1 MLHNGVPLLRALKIS
16 SESTGNVLLADAILQ
31 SAENVT
37 SGDSLSKPLL
47 ASGLIPA
54 QVMAMIRVAEESNT
68 LDDVLIKIS
77 DRIDLRIERKLDVL
91 VRMIEPMMLVLIGC
105 MVMFVIVGVLMPVL
119 DLNSSVG

>member
-1 MLHNGVPLLRALKIS
+1 
-16 SESTGNVLLADAILQ
+16 
-31 SAENVT
+31 
-37 SGDSLSKPLL
+37 
-47 ASGLIPA
+47 LIPA

-68 LDDVLIKIS
+68 LDDVLVKIS

>member
-1 MLHNGVPLLRALKIS
+1 
-16 SESTGNVLLADAILQ
+16 
-31 SAENVT
+31 
-37 SGDSLSKPLL
+37 
-47 ASGLIPA
+47 
-54 QVMAMIRVAEESNT
+54 MAMIRVAEESNT
-68 LDDVLIKIS
+68 LDDVLVKIS